1 MNVVLEILNAL
12 ACVASVWSL
21 LLELHDRWREYRH
34 QRMTRGDME
43 ETGGLSSQLHLAPPV
58 TL

>member
-12 ACVASVWSL
+12 ACVAGVWSL
-21 LLELHDRWREYRH
+21 LLELYDRWREYRH

-43 ETGGLSSQLHLAPPV
+43 ETGGHRSL
-58 TL
+58 